1 VSRLILKIASLT
13 RRVAS
18 LTRRVASLTRR
29 VASLTRRVASL
40 IMKEKVPL
48 SMLAAEIYRFF
59 LKGLV
64 FSVV

>member
-1 VSRLILKIASLT
+1 MSRLILKI
-13 RRVAS
+13 
-18 LTRRVASLTRR
+18 ASLTRR